1 MSNTSGVNVYASSP
15 VLPASSLGN
24 TTLSGSGLSTTTSA
38 GSASAAVLASDS
50 FYIRNRI
57 RIWAAFGVTFAVIFL
72 ILFIVFLVMYMQEQ
86 TKLQGY
92 TDPEKN
98 GFVKDTKAQIGAGVS
113 PSQWGVYQTITLP
126 SNPNACA
133 SVCNGDVQC
142 RAAQYTADTGVC
154 QLIKGES
161 ISVASDPSEATIYTL
176 FKNSADVPST
186 HPTSTTPT
194 S

>member
-1 MSNTSGVNVYASSP
+1 MSNASGVTVYASNP
-15 VLPASSLGN
+15 VPPASSL
-24 TTLSGSGLSTTTSA
+24 SGSTFSTTTPA
-38 GSASAAVLASDS
+38 VSASAALASDS

-72 ILFIVFLVMYMQEQ
+72 ILFIVFLAMYLQEQ
-86 TKLQGY
+86 STLRGY

-98 GFVKDTKAQIGAGVS
+98 GFVKDIKAQIGAGVS

-133 SVCNGDVQC
+133 SVCNGDMQC
-142 RAAQYTADTGVC
+142 RAVQYTADTGVC

-176 FKNSADVPST
+176 FKNSADVPPT
-186 HPTSTTPT
+186 HSTSTTTT